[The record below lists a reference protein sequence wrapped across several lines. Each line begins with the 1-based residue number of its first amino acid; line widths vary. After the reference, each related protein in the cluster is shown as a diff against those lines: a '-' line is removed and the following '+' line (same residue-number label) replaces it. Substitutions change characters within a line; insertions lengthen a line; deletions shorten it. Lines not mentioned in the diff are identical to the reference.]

1 MPRSPISAISPT
13 PARSASACRS
23 RSTSAPRQPSTSGTI
38 SPAGTQAIPARTY
51 STPPGGPIRRSCSK
65 RVSTRSRSGCAG
77 SLERD
82 GRERYGAASMAF
94 PADRPRRLRR
104 TDTLRRLVR
113 ETELSPSDFMLPL
126 FAVSG
131 RVVRKPIA
139 SMPGVAQLSV
149 DILVEEARSA
159 YNAGVRSLIL
169 FGIPD
174 HKDAEGTDACDANG
188 PVCTGFKALKDA
200 LPDMVLVADVCMCE
214 YTDHGHCGP
223 IERDARGHVAV
234 ANDRTLP
241 LLARAAVAY
250 ARAGADIVAPSD
262 MMDGRVAAIRKGLD
276 ERGFT
281 DIPIMSYAVKYASG
295 FYSPFREAAQSA
307 PKEGDR
313 RGYQMDPANLREA
326 RREALLDVEEGADI
340 VMVKP
345 EIGRAHV

>member
-1 MPRSPISAISPT
+1 
-13 PARSASACRS
+13 
-23 RSTSAPRQPSTSGTI
+23 
-38 SPAGTQAIPARTY
+38 
-51 STPPGGPIRRSCSK
+51 
-65 RVSTRSRSGCAG
+65 
-77 SLERD
+77 
-82 GRERYGAASMAF
+82 MAF

-104 TDTLRRLVR
+104 TETLRNLVR
-113 ETELSPSDFMLPL
+113 ETRLVPSDFMLPL

-131 RVVRKPIA
+131 RGVRKPIA

-149 DILVEEARSA
+149 DNLVEEARGA

-174 HKDAEGTDACDANG
+174 QKDAEGTSAWDPNG
-188 PVCTGFKALKDA
+188 PVCTGFKALKSA

-223 IERDARGHVAV
+223 LERDARGHVTV

-250 ARAGADIVAPSD
+250 AKAGADVVAPSD
-262 MMDGRVAAIRKGLD
+262 MMDGRVAAIRTALDDNGLSD
-276 ERGFT
+276 T
-281 DIPIMSYAVKYASG
+281 AIMSYAVKYASG
-295 FYSPFREAAQSA
+295 FYGPFREAAQSA

-313 RGYQMDPANLREA
+313 RGYQMDPANVREA
-326 RREALLDVEEGADI
+326 RREALLDVAEGADI

-345 EIGRAHV
+345 ALAYLDVIAEVKRTTDLPVAAYNVSGEYSMLKAAAQAGWIDEKRVCLEILTGIKRAGADIILTYSAAEAARWLHD

>member
-1 MPRSPISAISPT
+1 
-13 PARSASACRS
+13 
-23 RSTSAPRQPSTSGTI
+23 
-38 SPAGTQAIPARTY
+38 
-51 STPPGGPIRRSCSK
+51 
-65 RVSTRSRSGCAG
+65 
-77 SLERD
+77 LN
-82 GRERYGAASMAF
+82 GAVPEDTVAAMAF
-94 PADRPRRLRR
+94 PAHRPRRLRR
-104 TDTLRRLVR
+104 TETLRALVR
-113 ETELSPSDFMLPL
+113 ETRLRPSDFMLPL
-126 FAVSG
+126 FAVAG
-131 RVVRKPIA
+131 KGVRKPIA

-149 DILVEEARSA
+149 DNLVEEARGA
-159 YNAGVRSLIL
+159 WNAGVRSAIL
-169 FGIPD
+169 FGIPER
-174 HKDAEGTDACDANG
+174 KDAEGTSAWDPKG
-188 PVCTGFKALKDA
+188 PVCTAFKALKDA
-200 LPDMVLVADVCMCE
+200 LPDLVAVADVCMCE

-223 IERDARGHVAV
+223 LERDARGHVAV

-250 ARAGADIVAPSD
+250 AEAGADIVAPSD

-276 ERGFT
+276 ERGLT

-345 EIGRAHV
+345 ALAYLDVIAEVKRATNLPVAAYNVSGEYSMLKAAAQAGWIDEKRVCLEILTGIKRAGADIILTYSAADAARWLQD